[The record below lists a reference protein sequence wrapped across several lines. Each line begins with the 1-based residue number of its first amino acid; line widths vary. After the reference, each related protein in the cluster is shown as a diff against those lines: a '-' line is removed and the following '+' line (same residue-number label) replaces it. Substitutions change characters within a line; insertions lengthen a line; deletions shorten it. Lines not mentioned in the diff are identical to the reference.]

1 MIAVVAAA
9 SAALLAVVLLP
20 HPGRRGRGRR
30 ARLPVP
36 RWRRSSGAERRRAE
50 LEWVEALA
58 GETRAGRDPASA
70 VLAAGPLALAS
81 PAVVLATAA
90 AGSGGDVAAALRS
103 DAAASDLVRA
113 VAACWEVA
121 HGSGAGLSAS
131 LTALADAAR
140 ENERVRRDLR
150 AGLAEP
156 RATAWV
162 LAGLPL
168 VGLALGASLG
178 ADPLA
183 WLLGTTI
190 GRLVL
195 GAGLVLEAIG
205 VLWSWRIVTALE
217 ADL

>member
-1 MIAVVAAA
+1 MTAVLPVVCAV
-9 SAALLAVVLLP
+9 LLVLVLLP
-20 HPGRRGRGRR
+20 LPAYQGRRVRLPLPQLRPRRR
-30 ARLPVP
+30 AEV
-36 RWRRSSGAERRRAE
+36 RRAE

-58 GETRAGRDPASA
+58 AETRAGRDPSSA
-70 VLAAGPLALAS
+70 VVAAGTSASS

-90 AGSGGDVAAALRS
+90 AAGGGDVAAALRREPS
-103 DAAASDLVRA
+103 ASELVRA

-140 ENERVRRDLR
+140 EAERVRRDLR

-162 LAGLPL
+162 LAALPV
-168 VGLALGASLG
+168 VGLGLGAGLG
-178 ADPLA
+178 ADPFA
-183 WLLGTTI
+183 WLLGTTA

-195 GAGLVLEAIG
+195 TAGLVLEGLGA
-205 VLWSWRIVTALE
+205 LWSWRIIRALE